1 MTVQIISATVFDFL
15 SKVRIMLFCINRNP
29 VAVIGFDMDIL
40 CRFIKTQRPVKSGIF
55 HILRNH
61 ALPSIRFI
69 MTSTASSGDR
79 WLVSITI

>member
-1 MTVQIISATVFDFL
+1 MTVQIIFAPVLDFL
-15 SKVRIMLFCINRNP
+15 SEIHRMLFRINRNP

-40 CRFIKTQRPVKSGIF
+40 CRFMEAQRPVKSGIF
-55 HILRNH
+55 HVFCNH

-69 MTSTASSGDR
+69 MSSTASSGNR